1 MAISQKWWDRWWEK
15 DYSWDGLAKK
25 VWEDWVVPEDGV
37 PVPAGEGVK
46 GRQATLQ
53 DYWRRAELA
62 EDVERPEFQ
71 CPQTKRR
78 FTRVHLPLE
87 FRDGS
92 QTLKGAKDDA
102 FRAELD
108 EILKAELAKPIV
120 ETEHTSYG
128 VLESPDNR
136 LQWQGAVLLD
146 FDLAGLSTQTRSKD
160 ERIPMSLQ
168 AMNAAFSGNA
178 SFQYA
183 AFSGDANFYSAV
195 FCGYA
200 DFYSAVFSGTTSFDS
215 AVFPGNAYFERAVF
229 SGGAGF
235 KSAAFV
241 YGASFDSAVFSG
253 DADFK
258 SAAFSGDAWFSNA
271 AFLGKADF
279 SGEGRSLTSERVEQS
294 IMLSSQS
301 GDKGLSFE
309 GQLKGDPAPLS
320 ITRRSVQRLIAKG
333 AVFLGAVD
341 FSNRAMGHA

>member
-200 DFYSAVFSGTTSFDS
+200 DFYSAVFSG
-215 AVFPGNAYFERAVF
+215 
-229 SGGAGF
+229 
-235 KSAAFV
+235 
-241 YGASFDSAVFSG
+241 

>member
-1 MAISQKWWDRWWEK
+1 M
-15 DYSWDGLAKK
+15 
-25 VWEDWVVPEDGV
+25 PEDGV

-200 DFYSAVFSGTTSFDS
+200 DFYSAVFSG
-215 AVFPGNAYFERAVF
+215 
-229 SGGAGF
+229 
-235 KSAAFV
+235 
-241 YGASFDSAVFSG
+241 